1 MKGEEASSLQ
11 CRMSPARRIDSARNP
26 LVKEVAALKTRR
38 ERDRTGRTLVE
49 GLREAERATEAGI
62 TLVWLLVA
70 PELWPARHRKAT
82 EALREAAAARGAE
95 VIELSPDAFERLSLR
110 EHPDGV
116 ALVALE
122 PARGL
127 EQLALP
133 SDPLVLVLDGIEKPG
148 NVGALLRTADATGVD
163 GVLVTGQGTDLRNPN
178 VIRASMGSV
187 FALPVA
193 SAATAEAL
201 AWLRAADLRV
211 IASTPHAVR
220 AHWDA
225 DYRGGVAVVLGSE
238 HAGLGAVWL
247 DAAEQQVR
255 IPMRSRVAD
264 SLNVGVAGA
273 VLLFEAMRQRQG

>member
-1 MKGEEASSLQ
+1 MSS
-11 CRMSPARRIDSARNP
+11 PRRIESARNP

-49 GLREAERATEAGI
+49 GLREARRAAEAGLG
-62 TLVWLLVA
+62 LVWLLLA
-70 PELWPARHRKAT
+70 QELWPAGQREAT
-82 EALREAAAARGAE
+82 EALRRAAVARGAE
-95 VIELSPDAFERLSLR
+95 VVELSPEAFRRLSLR

-116 ALVALE
+116 ALVVLA

-127 EQLALP
+127 ERLALP
-133 SDPLVLVLDGIEKPG
+133 ADPLVLVLDGIEKPG
-148 NVGALLRTADATGVD
+148 NVGALLRTADAAGVD
-163 GVLVTGQGTDLRNPN
+163 GVLVTGPGTDLYNPN
-178 VIRASMGSV
+178 AIRASMGSV

-193 SAATAEAL
+193 GASRTEAL
-201 AWLRAADLRV
+201 AWLRATGLRV
-211 IASTPHAVR
+211 IASSPHGER

-238 HAGLGAVWL
+238 HAGLPAAWL

-255 IPMRSRVAD
+255 IPMRSRAAD

-273 VLLFEAMRQRQG
+273 VLLFEAMRQRRA